1 MDTNKK
7 PTFYELRLEHS
18 VNMYQLSQE
27 SGISSLVV
35 WSLLTGHAVTKDEA
49 QCVLEALNRLRHTQ
63 YTLSD
68 VDIALK
74 EKGDSTDE

>member
-1 MDTNKK
+1 MDTHKK

-35 WSLLTGHAVTKDEA
+35 WSLLTGRAVTKYEA
-49 QCVLEALNRLRHTQ
+49 QQVLAALNRLRHTQ

-68 VDIALK
+68 VALVLEDVK
-74 EKGDSTDE
+74 DNES

>member
-1 MDTNKK
+1 METNKK

-35 WSLLTGHAVTKDEA
+35 WSLLTGRPVTKHEA
-49 QCVLEALNRLRHTQ
+49 QHVLDALNRLRHTQ

-68 VDIALK
+68 VALVLEDVK
-74 EKGDSTDE
+74 DNEI